1 MKRVR
6 VKPSRAQS
14 AMGFVVGLI
23 FCGIGIFV
31 AIPIF
36 GAFGIFWTLI
46 AAAITVTNGI
56 NAFGKKGVAS
66 SEIIIDEDEEM
77 QKPVYKHENEAKAA
91 EPQNVVSATQKRLDN
106 LRDLYNA
113 GIITK
118 EEFDKRRNDI
128 IDDAVE

>member
-6 VKPSRAQS
+6 VKPSKAQS
-14 AMGFVVGLI
+14 AMGFAVGLV

-31 AIPIF
+31 AIPTF
-36 GAFGIFWTLI
+36 GAFGIFWTII
-46 AAAITVTNGI
+46 AAVITVTNGM

-66 SEIIIDEDEEM
+66 SEIIIDDDEEM
-77 QKPVYKHENEAKAA
+77 QESMSEHEA
-91 EPQNVVSATQKRLDN
+91 ETYSKTQSVVSATQKRLDN

-118 EEFDKRRNDI
+118 EEFEQRRNDI
-128 IDDAVE
+128 INDAVK